1 VAAGFV
7 IHELLG
13 LIGGLIL
20 CYFGYRLLMRRVRVP
35 RSETHGPWNSAKR
48 YIKNSAPGVL
58 FSLFGAVAICLTASK
73 ALRPQT
79 FASGNSVDLP
89 ILSGKEARTSEL
101 PAEVGTVAKTSDE
114 VPPGTNNEALP
125 APMRQDNST
134 IVQSPASTPALTPT
148 PANGL
153 PADRNALSDNSQ
165 LSGAG
170 SNEAGREALEVEP
183 RKADR
188 KILEKERRAAER
200 KRSRLEEMYQN
211 HLISSDAY
219 KRGEGEYKSAIV
231 KYRSAMN
238 ASRGVPE

>member
-1 VAAGFV
+1 MDTETVVAAGFV

-89 ILSGKEARTSEL
+89 ILSGKEARTSE
-101 PAEVGTVAKTSDE
+101 
-114 VPPGTNNEALP
+114 
-125 APMRQDNST
+125 
-134 IVQSPASTPALTPT
+134 
-148 PANGL
+148 
-153 PADRNALSDNSQ
+153 
-165 LSGAG
+165 
-170 SNEAGREALEVEP
+170 
-183 RKADR
+183 
-188 KILEKERRAAER
+188 
-200 KRSRLEEMYQN
+200 
-211 HLISSDAY
+211 
-219 KRGEGEYKSAIV
+219 
-231 KYRSAMN
+231 
-238 ASRGVPE
+238 